1 MRRTLFRVASVFFF
15 LFGIFFLFCCLVADL
30 GIIPILLAVFMIVF
44 SVVAF
49 VNPDIGKRDGAVQK
63 ASSSSKLDKLEK
75 ASADALEYSF
85 DVTGVSNYQKAIR
98 EHCLEND
105 DYSMPKKE
113 AIDFGMIDEPIYKYE
128 TSFGKVSLIP
138 EPENKYDK
146 NAIKVMRRDDLLGY
160 VPADETEAVHRI
172 ISGEYETDARVYAGP
187 YKIIRE
193 DDEENYTVEKENQNV
208 GLRVTITYE

>member
-1 MRRTLFRVASVFFF
+1 MKKGFKFLGVLFCLIGAFF
-15 LFGIFFLFCCLVADL
+15 LLIAFVDGFDFIFF
-30 GIIPILLAVFMIVF
+30 LLAVFIVF
-44 SVVAF
+44 CGIQVF
-49 VNPDIGKRDGAVQK
+49 RGKKTEENSAQEP
-63 ASSSSKLDKLEK
+63 SSLSKPGKLEDAQKK
-75 ASADALEYSF
+75 AQEYSF
-85 DVTGVSNYQKAIR
+85 DVAGVSKYQKAIR